1 MPVLD
6 FPRQLSA
13 IPCFVRLRN
22 RRPDG
27 FIEFDFSIGDPELAV
42 DLILPE
48 AAYEEF
54 CRVNRVRLLTE
65 EQGAQI
71 DAEQAKW
78 RYGQPGI
85 TE

>member
-6 FPRQLSA
+6 FPRSPSSV
-13 IPCFVRLRN
+13 PCFVRLRH

-27 FIEFDFSIGDPELAV
+27 FVEFDFSIGDPELAV

-54 CRVNRVRLLTE
+54 CRVNRVRMLTPE
-65 EQGAQI
+65 EGARI
-71 DAEQAKW
+71 DAEQSKW
-78 RYGQPGI
+78 RYGQPGVA
-85 TE
+85 E

>member
-6 FPRQLSA
+6 FPCPPSA
-13 IPCFVRLRN
+13 FPCFVRLRS
-22 RRPDG
+22 RRSDG

-48 AAYEEF
+48 AAFEEF
-54 CRVNRVRLLTE
+54 CRVNRVRWLTE
-65 EQGAQI
+65 VQGAQI

-78 RYGQPGI
+78 RYGQPGL